1 VVQVTIDRGNWNA
14 EFARLR
20 RDFEPAVARSLR
32 RNMREVGQETLAEM
46 KRLALQPPPN
56 DNPDISVGSR
66 EAIARQ
72 TKFVVNFTKR
82 SAGVRFT
89 TTPGKLGN
97 FIFGYNQKAPF
108 RHPVFGQKNVQVK
121 QQGRPYFGAVLTQQ
135 NVDKMVSRLG
145 NVIDDANKA
154 IGAKF

>member
-1 VVQVTIDRGNWNA
+1 MVQVTIDTKQWNA

-20 RDFEPAVARSLR
+20 QFEPALARSLR
-32 RNMREVGQETLAEM
+32 RNMREVGEDALKEI
-46 KRLALQPPPN
+46 KRTVLEPPPN
-56 DNPDISVGSR
+56 DVPDLTRGSR

-72 TKFVVNFTKR
+72 TKFEVNFTAR
-82 SAGVRFT
+82 SAGVRFKT
-89 TTPGKLGN
+89 SPGKLGN

-108 RHPVFGQKNVQVK
+108 RHPVFGRENVWVA
-121 QQGRPYFGAVLTQQ
+121 QQGRPYFGAVLTK
-135 NVDKMVSRLG
+135 DATTKMLARLE

>member
-1 VVQVTIDRGNWNA
+1 MVQVTIDRGNWNA

-20 RDFEPAVARSLR
+20 EFEPAVARSLR

-46 KRLALQPPPN
+46 KRLALQTPPN

-108 RHPVFGQKNVQVK
+108 RHPVFGQKQVQVT
-121 QQGRPYFGAVLTQQ
+121 QQGRPYFGAVLTKD
-135 NVDKMVSRLG
+135 NVDKMVARLG
-145 NVIDDANKA
+145 DVIDDANKA

>member
-1 VVQVTIDRGNWNA
+1 MVQVTIDRGNWNA

-20 RDFEPAVARSLR
+20 QFEPAVARSLR
-32 RNMREVGQETLAEM
+32 RNMGEVGKESLAEI
-46 KRLALQPPPN
+46 KKTVLEPPPN
-56 DNPDISVGSR
+56 DVPDLTRGSR
-66 EAIARQ
+66 EAIAKQ
-72 TKFVVNFTKR
+72 TRFVVNFTKR

-108 RHPVFGQKNVQVK
+108 RHPVFGQKVK
-121 QQGRPYFGAVLTQQ
+121 VTQQGRPYFGAVLTK
-135 NVDKMVSRLG
+135 DATTKMLARLE

>member
-1 VVQVTIDRGNWNA
+1 MVQVTIDTKQWNA

-20 RDFEPAVARSLR
+20 QFEPALARSLR
-32 RNMREVGQETLAEM
+32 RNMREVGEDALKEI
-46 KRLALQPPPN
+46 KRTVLEPPPN
-56 DNPDISVGSR
+56 DVPDLTRGSR

-72 TKFVVNFTKR
+72 TKFEVNFTAR
-82 SAGVRFT
+82 SAGVRFKT
-89 TTPGKLGN
+89 SPGKLGN

-108 RHPVFGQKNVQVK
+108 RHPVFGKKVTVT
-121 QQGRPYFGAVLTQQ
+121 QQGRPYFGAVLTQDATT
-135 NVDKMVSRLG
+135 NMLARLE

>member
-1 VVQVTIDRGNWNA
+1 MVQVTIDRASWNR

-20 RDFEPAVARSLR
+20 EFEPAAARSLR
-32 RNMREVGQETLAEM
+32 RNMREVGKDSLAEM
-46 KRLALQPPPN
+46 KRLVLQPPPN
-56 DNPDISVGSR
+56 DNPEISASSR

-72 TKFVVNFTKR
+72 TRFVVNFTKR

-108 RHPVFGQKNVQVK
+108 RHPVFGRKPSVSQS
-121 QQGRPYFGAVLTQQ
+121 GRPYFGVVLTKER
-135 NVDKMVSRLG
+135 VTKLTERMG
-145 NVIDDANKA
+145 AVIDDANKA

>member
-1 VVQVTIDRGNWNA
+1 MVQVTIDRGNWNA

-20 RDFEPAVARSLR
+20 QFEPAVARSLR
-32 RNMREVGQETLAEM
+32 RNMGEVGKESLAEI
-46 KRLALQPPPN
+46 KKTVLEPPPN
-56 DNPDISVGSR
+56 DVPDLTRGSR
-66 EAIARQ
+66 EAIAKQ
-72 TKFVVNFTKR
+72 TRFVVNFTKR

-108 RHPVFGQKNVQVK
+108 RHPVFGQKRVQVT
-121 QQGRPYFGAVLTQQ
+121 QQGRPYFGAVLTKD
-135 NVDKMVSRLG
+135 NVTKMVTRLSD
-145 NVIDDANKA
+145 VIDDANKA

>member
-1 VVQVTIDRGNWNA
+1 MVQVTIDRGNWNA

-20 RDFEPAVARSLR
+20 EFEPAVARSLR
-32 RNMREVGQETLAEM
+32 RNMREVGKESLAEI
-46 KRLALQPPPN
+46 KRTVLEPPPN
-56 DNPDISVGSR
+56 DNPELTRGSR

-72 TKFVVNFTKR
+72 TRFVVNFTKR

-89 TTPGKLGN
+89 TSPGKLGN

-108 RHPVFGQKNVQVK
+108 RHPVFGQKVQVS
-121 QQGRPYFGAVLTQQ
+121 QQGRPYFGAVLTKD
-135 NVDKMVSRLG
+135 NVTKMVTRLSD
-145 NVIDDANKA
+145 VIDDANKA

>member
-1 VVQVTIDRGNWNA
+1 MVQVTIDRGNWNA

-20 RDFEPAVARSLR
+20 QFEPAVARSLR
-32 RNMREVGQETLAEM
+32 RNMREVGKESLSEIKKTVLE
-46 KRLALQPPPN
+46 PPPN
-56 DNPDISVGSR
+56 DVPDLTRGSR
-66 EAIARQ
+66 EAIAKQ
-72 TKFVVNFTKR
+72 TRFVVNFTKR

-108 RHPVFGQKNVQVK
+108 RHPVFGQKVQVT
-121 QQGRPYFGAVLTQQ
+121 QQGRPYFGAVLTKD
-135 NVDKMVSRLG
+135 NVTKMVTRLSD
-145 NVIDDANKA
+145 VIDDANKA